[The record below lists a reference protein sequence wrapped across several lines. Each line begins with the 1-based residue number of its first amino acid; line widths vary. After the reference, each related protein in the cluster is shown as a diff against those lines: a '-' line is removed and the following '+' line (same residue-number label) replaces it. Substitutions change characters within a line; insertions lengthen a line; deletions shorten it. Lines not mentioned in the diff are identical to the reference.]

1 MESRRF
7 ETLKK
12 FVEASPND
20 CFSRYGLAQ
29 EYVNQGHL
37 EMAVEEFNR
46 ILGIDPDYQAAYYH
60 VGQTYLKLGR
70 TEEAR
75 QSFEKGIE
83 VATRLGDLHAR
94 SELEAALD
102 GL

>member
-1 MESRRF
+1 MESQRF

-12 FVEASPND
+12 FVAASPND
-20 CFSRYGLAQ
+20 CFARYGLAQ
-29 EYVNQGHL
+29 EYVSQGLL
-37 EMAVEEFNR
+37 EKAVEEFAR
-46 ILGIDPDYQAAYYH
+46 ILAIDPDYQAAYYH

-70 TEEAR
+70 AQEAR
-75 QSFEKGIE
+75 QSFEKGVE

-94 SELEAALD
+94 SELQAALD